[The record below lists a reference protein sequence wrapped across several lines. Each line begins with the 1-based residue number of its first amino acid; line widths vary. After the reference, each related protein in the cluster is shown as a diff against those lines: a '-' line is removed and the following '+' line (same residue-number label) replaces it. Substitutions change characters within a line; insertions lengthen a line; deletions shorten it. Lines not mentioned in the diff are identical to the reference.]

1 MSARETADEI
11 EEAAARWVFR
21 LDREGRTPETQAE
34 LESWLAADP
43 RRRGAF
49 LQAEAAWAM
58 LDPACDLE
66 AASVASD
73 HPPQLGRRRLLAGA
87 GAAMA
92 ASFIGGLWLANLGDR
107 YRTAIGEIRRVPLRD
122 GSVAAINT
130 DSRIEV
136 ALADTARTV
145 VVGRGEAW
153 FQVAKDA
160 ARPFTVEAGPIRVRA
175 VGTAFSVRRRDDGA
189 DVLVTEGVVE
199 AWSEVEK
206 QMVRLSAGE
215 RAFIGV
221 RSKAILV
228 PPAPSDV
235 DRKLA
240 WRSGKID
247 LAGETL
253 ASAAEEFNRYN
264 ARKIEVAPRLAA
276 EQFFGVFRTDDPE
289 GFARAVKVSLGAA
302 LDLSDPATI
311 MIG

>member
-21 LDREGRTPETQAE
+21 LDREGRRPETQAE
-34 LESWLAADP
+34 LESWLVADP

-58 LDPACDLE
+58 LDPTCDLE
-66 AASVASD
+66 TASVASGRPRSIGRRGFLVGAGAAIAASVA
-73 HPPQLGRRRLLAGA
+73 
-87 GAAMA
+87 
-92 ASFIGGLWLANLGDR
+92 GGFWLANPGDR
-107 YRTAIGEIRRVPLRD
+107 YRTAVGEIRRVPLKD

-130 DSRIEV
+130 DSRMAV

-145 VVGRGEAW
+145 AVDQGEVW
-153 FQVAKDA
+153 FQVAKDP

-175 VGTAFSVRRRDDGA
+175 VGTAFSVRRRIDGA

-206 QMVRLSAGE
+206 QTVRLTAGE
-215 RAFIGV
+215 RAFV
-221 RSKAILV
+221 AARAKAIVV
-228 PPAPSDV
+228 PPAPSEV

-264 ARKIEVAPRLAA
+264 SRRIEVAPRLAT

-302 LDLSDPATI
+302 LELSDPAKI
-311 MIG
+311 VIG

>member
-11 EEAAARWVFR
+11 EEAATRWVLR
-21 LDREGRTPETQAE
+21 LDREGRTSETQAA
-34 LESWLAADP
+34 LDLWLAADP
-43 RRRGAF
+43 RRQGAF

-66 AASVASD
+66 TAPT
-73 HPPQLGRRRLLAGA
+73 PPDGRWTIGRRRLLAGA

-92 ASFIGGLWLANLGDR
+92 ASVAGGIWLANIGDR
-107 YRTAIGEIRRVPLRD
+107 YRTAVGEIRRVPLKD

-136 ALADTARTV
+136 ALADAARTV
-145 VVGRGEAW
+145 AIDRGEAW
-153 FQVAKDA
+153 FQVAKDP

-175 VGTAFSVRRRDDGA
+175 VGTAFSVRRHDDGA

-199 AWSEVEK
+199 AWSEIEK
-206 QMVRLSAGE
+206 QTVRLSAGE
-215 RAFIGV
+215 RAFIAA
-221 RSKAILV
+221 RSKAIMV
-228 PPAPSDV
+228 PPAPSEI

-264 ARKIEVAPRLAA
+264 ARRIEVAPGLAA

-289 GFARAVKVSLGAA
+289 GFARAVEVSLGAA
-302 LDLSDPATI
+302 LDLSDPAKI